1 MDWLSLLEG
10 NTYILVASSGLR
22 NSPCPFESSFP
33 GPLSFSECSQTL
45 PTLPIFLES
54 LNFPSHHMISG
65 HTAGWVTLEQGSAHP
80 VFLRV
85 GSAWSILRRLEPF
98 YLAAILHYLLP
109 IACKENQQDFP
120 PMLLPATL
128 SSILFYVAVLPPV
141 IRSVFRLSVIAST
154 SVHYCSFCVWR
165 WSIDILDNCLMHHLV
180 LIASWKHHQC
190 VFLPNSNNFGSP

>member
-1 MDWLSLLEG
+1 MLPDTSYTSHFSWVSKLPLPPHDFRAHCRLSE
-10 NTYILVASSGLR
+10 
-22 NSPCPFESSFP
+22 
-33 GPLSFSECSQTL
+33 
-45 PTLPIFLES
+45 
-54 LNFPSHHMISG
+54 
-65 HTAGWVTLEQGSAHP
+65 LEQGSAHP
-80 VFLRV
+80 VFLHV
-85 GSAWSILRRLEPF
+85 GSAGSILRRLEPF
-98 YLAAILHYLLP
+98 YSAAILHYLLA
-109 IACKENQQDFP
+109 IARKENQQEFP

-154 SVHYCSFCVWR
+154 SVHYCNFCVWR